1 MDKDEFGYKHAEIV
15 THEPLVGVA
24 KSGPKKRVRTRDR
37 FDLQWGGNEAMGMTE
52 VSQRKGLKKKGRHL
66 LYITKKTLVS

>member
-1 MDKDEFGYKHAEIV
+1 MDEDEFGYKHAENV

-24 KSGPKKRVRTRDR
+24 KSSLKKRVRTRDR
-37 FDLQWGGNEAMGMTE
+37 FDLQWGDNETMGIKE

-66 LYITKKTLVS
+66 FSFTKKTLAS